1 MKKLIALVLALVC
14 VLGLVGCQEP
24 QPENTNQPSNNT
36 TQGSPVL
43 KAWSGEFS
51 EEELKLAINAYQSN
65 YANIVLKKGNTSSIS
80 FETDFEVS
88 SCSVSRLS
96 RVDDADIEV
105 ELHSYIDL
113 IVETNCEDRTV
124 TIPINWWY
132 ARDDSWVNDYFIW
145 SYLVRVKDTNG
156 SNHYYYF
163 RVDYTA
169 YAE

>member
-14 VLGLVGCQEP
+14 MLGLVGCQEN
-24 QPENTNQPSNNT
+24 QPENTD
-36 TQGSPVL
+36 VL

-51 EEELKLAINAYQSN
+51 EEKLKSTINVYQSN
-65 YANIVLKKGNTSSIS
+65 YKNIVLEKGNTSSIS

-96 RVDDADIEV
+96 RVDDTDIEV
-105 ELHSYIDL
+105 ELHSSIYLFI
-113 IVETNCEDRTV
+113 EPNCDGRTV

-132 ARDDSWVNDYFIW
+132 VGDDSWVNDYFIW
-145 SYLVRVKDTNG
+145 SYLVCVKDTND
-156 SNHYYYF
+156 SIHYYYF

>member
-14 VLGLVGCQEP
+14 MLGLVGCQEN
-24 QPENTNQPSNNT
+24 QPENTDQSNST
-36 TQGSPVL
+36 TLSSPVL

-51 EEELKLAINAYQSN
+51 EEKLKSTINVYQSN
-65 YANIVLKKGNTSSIS
+65 YKNIVLEKGNTSNIS

-96 RVDDADIEV
+96 RVDDTDIEV

-113 IVETNCEDRTV
+113 FIKTNCDGRTV

-132 ARDDSWVNDYFIW
+132 VGDDSWVNDYFIW
-145 SYLVRVKDTNG
+145 SYLVRVKDTND
-156 SNHYYYF
+156 SIHYYYF